1 MLRIVSQFFAIP
13 TDKPELALAQ
23 FSAFQRQVPLM
34 YLMLVANTVALSI
47 THAELA
53 PWQLT
58 LGAPSVLYLL
68 CAYRLVGWIGGRKQP
83 VTAEAAIAR
92 LRGTLRFTV
101 LLGVGFTAWSFSLYG
116 YGGELE
122 KAHVAFYMAITIIG
136 CIFCLM
142 HLRAS
147 AVMLVFIVLGPY
159 VLFFAAT
166 GIEVFQMIAVNVLLV
181 SASLLF
187 ILQIYYTDFANLIA
201 SRKEIQ
207 AQQEEA
213 QRLSEENLRL
223 ANLDSLTGLHNRR
236 WFMGALEL
244 RLAAAE
250 AASER
255 LAIGMIDLD
264 GFKPVNDAYGHG
276 VGDKVLI
283 EIGRRLS
290 LAAKREGL
298 EIARLGGDEFGF
310 IMRNPATDEAA
321 VDAAARLI
329 ADVRL
334 PLDLPEV
341 SVRVGGSSGVTIFPE
356 HCFSAEEAF
365 EHADYALYHAKQAR
379 RGAVILFT
387 QTLATEI
394 AYRSLVEQEIKRADL
409 DNEFQLAFQPL
420 WSESLKKTYGF
431 EVLARWD
438 SPVLG
443 PVRPDVF
450 IPVAERCGVIG
461 ALTLSI
467 FSRALQAAAAWP
479 EDVLLS
485 FNLSIKDIE
494 TPQVLEGLLDS
505 LARSGFNP
513 HRLVFELTETAVMQK
528 LQVATGNI
536 RRLRDIGIGVAL
548 DDFGVGQ
555 SNLGQIHRLPVSTL
569 KIDRSFI
576 ADISES
582 VVSRNIIRTLNDL
595 ARNLDCAC
603 VIEGVET
610 NEQAVA
616 LKALGLT
623 LFQGYFFGRPM
634 SEAAAAER
642 LQMEMAASHAA

>member
-1 MLRIVSQFFAIP
+1 MLRTMRQFFAIP

-47 THAELA
+47 THAGLA

-58 LGAPSVLYLL
+58 LGAPSILYLL
-68 CAYRLVGWIGGRKQP
+68 CGYRLVGWVIRRKQV
-83 VTAEAAIAR
+83 VTADAAIAR

-101 LLGVGFTAWSFSLYG
+101 VLGVGFTAWAFSLYG
-116 YGGELE
+116 YGGDLE
-122 KAHVAFYMAITIIG
+122 KGHVAFYMAITIIG

-159 VLFFAAT
+159 VLFFAST
-166 GIEVFQMIAVNVLLV
+166 GVEVFQMIAVNVLLV
-181 SASLLF
+181 SAALLF

-207 AQQEEA
+207 AQQQEA

-236 WFMGALEL
+236 WFVGALEQ

-250 AASER
+250 AAKER

-283 EIGRRLS
+283 EVGRRLS
-290 LAAKREGL
+290 RAAEREGL

-310 IMRNPATDEAA
+310 ILKNPASDEAA
-321 VDAAARLI
+321 VEAAARLI
-329 ADVRL
+329 EDVKQ

-356 HCFSAEEAF
+356 HCHSAEEAF
-365 EHADYALYHAKQAR
+365 EHADYALYHAKQTR

-387 QTLATEI
+387 QALATEI
-394 AYRSLVEQEIKRADL
+394 AYRSLVEQEIKRANL
-409 DNEFQLAFQPL
+409 DTEFQLAFQPL
-420 WSESLKKTYGF
+420 WCESRNRTYGF

-438 SPVLG
+438 SPILG

-450 IPVAERCGVIG
+450 IPVAERCGMIG

-467 FSRALQAAAAWP
+467 FSRALKAANAWP
-479 EDVLLS
+479 DDVLLS

-494 TPQVLEGLLDS
+494 APQILEGLLDS
-505 LARSGFNP
+505 LARSGFDP

-536 RRLRDIGIGVAL
+536 RRLRDLGIGVAL

-555 SNLGQIHRLPVSTL
+555 SNLGQIHRLPVSAL

-576 ADISES
+576 TDISES

-610 NEQAVA
+610 QEQAMA

-642 LQMEMAASHAA
+642 LQSEMASSHAA

>member
-1 MLRIVSQFFAIP
+1 MLRTISQFFFIP
-13 TDKPELALAQ
+13 ADKPELALAQ

-34 YLMLVANTVALSI
+34 YLMLVANTVALSL
-47 THAELA
+47 THAALA

-68 CAYRLVGWIGGRKQP
+68 CGYRLAGWVARRKQTI
-83 VTAEAAIAR
+83 TAEAAIDR

-101 LLGVGFTAWSFSLYG
+101 VLGVAFTAWAFSLYG
-116 YGGELE
+116 YGGDLE
-122 KAHVAFYMAITIIG
+122 KGHVAFYMAITIIG

-147 AVMLVFIVLGPY
+147 AVLLVFIVLVPF
-159 VLFFAAT
+159 VLFFAST
-166 GIEVFQMIAVNVLLV
+166 GVAVFQMIAINVLLV
-181 SASLLF
+181 SAALLF

-207 AQQEEA
+207 AQQQEA

-223 ANLDSLTGLHNRR
+223 ANLDSLTGLYNRR
-236 WFMGALEL
+236 WFVTALEK
-244 RLAAAE
+244 RLAAAG

-255 LAIGMIDLD
+255 LVIGMIDLD

-283 EIGRRLS
+283 EVARRLS

-298 EIARLGGDEFGF
+298 EVARLGGDEFGF
-310 IMRNPATDEAA
+310 ILKNPASDDAA
-321 VDAAARLI
+321 VQAAARLI
-329 ADVRL
+329 EDVKQ

-341 SVRVGGSSGVTIFPE
+341 SVRVGGSSGVTIFPD
-356 HCFSAEEAF
+356 HCHSAEEAF
-365 EHADYALYHAKQAR
+365 EHADYALYHAKQTR

-387 QTLATEI
+387 QALATEI
-394 AYRSLVEQEIKRADL
+394 AYRSLVEQEIKRANL
-409 DNEFQLAFQPL
+409 DIEFQLAFQPL
-420 WSESLKKTYGF
+420 WSESSNKTYGF

-467 FSRALQAAAAWP
+467 FTRALKAATAWP
-479 EDVLLS
+479 DDVLLS

-494 TPQVLEGLLDS
+494 APQVLEGLLDI
-505 LARSGFNP
+505 LDRSGFDP

-528 LQVATGNI
+528 LQIATGNLRRI
-536 RRLRDIGIGVAL
+536 RDLGIGVAL

-555 SNLGQIHRLPVSTL
+555 SNLGQIHRLPVSAL

-582 VVSRNIIRTLNDL
+582 EVSQNIIRTLNDL

-610 NEQAVA
+610 QEQALA
-616 LKALGLT
+616 LKALGLN
-623 LFQGYFFGRPM
+623 LFQGYYFGRPM
-634 SEAAAAER
+634 SEAAAADR
-642 LQMEMAASHAA
+642 LQSESAESHAA